1 MKEPRFFS
9 IYLEITQKVPIFVP
23 AEINEWYGKSDGHS
37 LDLQR
42 LRSLVEETGYG
53 VRTTVTKP
61 RLSATMKYGL
71 SDTVIKELQDVFRRH
86 ANIRKVL
93 IFGSRSKGNFR
104 EGSDIDLALIGNGI
118 DYRQLLEILCEID
131 NLELLY
137 SVDLLDYQKKKGTPI
152 GDHIERFGQVFYEAA

>member
-1 MKEPRFFS
+1 
-9 IYLEITQKVPIFVP
+9 
-23 AEINEWYGKSDGHS
+23 
-37 LDLQR
+37 
-42 LRSLVEETGYG
+42 
-53 VRTTVTKP
+53 
-61 RLSATMKYGL
+61 MKYGL

-93 IFGSRSKGNFR
+93 IFGSRSKGNYR